1 MTTTDVPEER
11 FVRKPIKKDDG
22 DVIGYYNEKVPY
34 AEAAK
39 AHAASHMAR
48 ATMFTF
54 MRNHVER
61 CIQLSERKNAD
72 YSGAS
77 DDPFFNLRRG
87 GVVGFAVRLDDKV
100 SRLLSLSKGQEAKV
114 TDESMEDTVDDIIN
128 YGLLLRA
135 FLEER
140 KGL

>member
-1 MTTTDVPEER
+1 MPGRSVPTVKE
-11 FVRKPIKKDDG
+11 DG
-22 DVIGYYNEKVPY
+22 TVIGYHLEKVPY
-34 AEAAK
+34 QEAAK
-39 AHAASHMAR
+39 AHAAGSMAR

-54 MRNHVER
+54 MRNHAER
-61 CIQLSERKNAD
+61 CIQLAERKNAD

-114 TDESMEDTVDDIIN
+114 TDETLEDTIDDIID

-140 KGL
+140 KGP